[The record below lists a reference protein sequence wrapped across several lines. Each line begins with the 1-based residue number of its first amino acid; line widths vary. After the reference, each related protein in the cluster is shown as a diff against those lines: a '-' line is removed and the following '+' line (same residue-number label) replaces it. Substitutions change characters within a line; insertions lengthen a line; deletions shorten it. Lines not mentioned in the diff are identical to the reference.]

1 MFLLLFFFFLI
12 FGIFFF
18 QERGFTLDPKDS
30 EVIYFKRIEHLL
42 LHYYKNDLPNCDV
55 KLGKQFK

>member
-1 MFLLLFFFFLI
+1 MFLFFVLI
-12 FGIFFF
+12 CGIFFF
-18 QERGFTLDPKDS
+18 QERGFTLDPKDN

-42 LHYYKNDLPNCDV
+42 LHYRKNDLPNCDV